1 MLDPLGALVI
11 AYFVMSFISIIG
23 VILLF
28 FLKNEKGKK
37 GIFYFLALWALVI
50 AFCNIQ
56 TILSYSTAGILIA
69 GGLGVLAIAG
79 VLINLCGKQ
88 ENRFK
93 IAQILVAISVVAGMM
108 DTFLI

>member
-1 MLDPLGALVI
+1 MLDSLGALVI
-11 AYFVMSFISIIG
+11 TFFAMSFISIIG

-28 FLKNEKGKK
+28 FLKNEKVKK
-37 GIFYFLALWALVI
+37 GLLYFLGLWGLVI
-50 AFCNIQ
+50 AYCNIQ
-56 TILSYSTAGILIA
+56 TVVTYSTAGLLIA

-79 VLINLCGKQ
+79 VLISLLGKG

-93 IAQILVAISVVAGMM
+93 IAQILVTISVFAGMI